1 MDNNMDAKKITNAIK
16 MLKLQDKNTT
26 KCKTCGVFI
35 KYSIK
40 NNEITSFNTR
50 NSNEQMCCFNHIGMI
65 QKSLDS
71 CTKNKKF

>member
-16 MLKLQDKNTT
+16 MLKLQDTNTT

-50 NSNEQMCCFNHIGMI
+50 N
-65 QKSLDS
+65 
-71 CTKNKKF
+71 